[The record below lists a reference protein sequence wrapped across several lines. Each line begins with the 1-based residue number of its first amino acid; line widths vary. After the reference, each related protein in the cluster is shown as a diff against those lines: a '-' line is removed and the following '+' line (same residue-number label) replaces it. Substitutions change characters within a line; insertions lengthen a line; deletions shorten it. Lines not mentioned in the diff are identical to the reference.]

1 MCRIFCGLFKNNET
15 FLLIT
20 LDVVQ
25 YTFDSSVAIIKIS
38 RQSITFNPKSSITRL
53 LLNQS
58 LQVQDTNEVT
68 TNGN

>member
-38 RQSITFNPKSSITRL
+38 RLSITFNPKSSIARL

-58 LQVQDTNEVT
+58 LQVQDINEVT

>member
-25 YTFDSSVAIIKIS
+25 YTLDSSVAIIKIS
-38 RQSITFNPKSSITRL
+38 RQSITFNPKSSIARL

-58 LQVQDTNEVT
+58 LQEQDTNEVT

>member
-15 FLLIT
+15 FLLTT

-25 YTFDSSVAIIKIS
+25 YILDSSVAIKKMS
-38 RQSITFNPKSSITRL
+38 RLSITFNPKSSL
-53 LLNQS
+53 ALWLLNQS
-58 LQVQDTNEVT
+58 LQVQDINEVT